1 MDKQIDGRTD
11 KWMDDRLTDMG
22 ILEGW
27 TFLESRKEDGYDNVD
42 EPADDFD
49 TEWHELQDNVNL
61 TEERFRAFW
70 QDKHFMKIFK

>member
-1 MDKQIDGRTD
+1 MLLTDGQTNGWTNRQ
-11 KWMDDRLTDMG
+11 TDMG
-22 ILEGW
+22 ILAGR
-27 TFLESRKEDGYDNVD
+27 TFLESRKEDSDDNVD

-70 QDKHFMKIFK
+70 QDKHFKKTFK